1 MTTEAPG
8 IDRDI
13 YPMPMFVTLA
23 VHEHALVDTPWFT
36 RDLVLTDLDGY
47 TVVFTAWRQS
57 DAEAA
62 PGWNET
68 VRGSVGRSPD

>member
-47 TVVFTAWRQS
+47 TVVFTAWPAVRRRGGAGLERDSPRVRRPQS
-57 DAEAA
+57 
-62 PGWNET
+62 
-68 VRGSVGRSPD
+68 